1 MLARTYRELYPPGST
16 FKIVTATTGLQTG
29 AVTLDTTFPRV
40 RSIPLPQTNGRTLSN
55 FGHELCGGTL
65 VESFAQSCNT
75 AFGKLAFD
83 IGDALTDGA
92 HRFGFGTPPPPL
104 DLSPSMVE
112 SQGPDTARGDFAHN
126 QPAFMLDAI
135 GQNDIVTTPLQM
147 ALTAEAVATG
157 GRILVP
163 HVLQDIETNSGDVTR
178 RAATTTWRTVT
189 PEPIAAELNAMMVQV
204 VNGGTGTPAQLPN
217 IQVAGKTGTAETGV
231 PGEQPHAWFVG
242 FAPAAHPRYV
252 VAVLVEHGGNP
263 NSEVTGGAIAAP
275 IARQVLQA
283 LLG

>member
-1 MLARTYRELYPPGST
+1 M
-16 FKIVTATTGLQTG
+16 TATTGLQTG
-29 AVTLDTTFPRV
+29 VVNLLSPFPVV

-65 VESFAQSCNT
+65 VASFAKSCNT
-75 AFGKLAFD
+75 SFGKLALD
-83 IGDALTDGA
+83 IGDTLTDGA

-112 SQGPDTARGDFAHN
+112 SQGPNTARGDFAHN

-163 HVLQDIETNSGDVTR
+163 HVLQDIETNSGSVTR
-178 RAATTTWRTVT
+178 HAATTTWRNVM
-189 PEPIAAELNAMMVQV
+189 PPAIAAELNSMMVQV
-204 VNGGTGTPAQLPN
+204 VNNGTGTPAQLPEF
-217 IQVAGKTGTAETGV
+217 QVAGKTGTAETGV

-242 FAPAAHPRYV
+242 FAPRTIPATWSRCSSSTAATRTVRSP
-252 VAVLVEHGGNP
+252 VARSRHR
-263 NSEVTGGAIAAP
+263 SHDRSSRRCSADRKRAQRTF
-275 IARQVLQA
+275 RQQA
-283 LLG
+283 FG